1 MVTASDAPP
10 DGNTLMF
17 GYIAT
22 HAMNPALQKLRYD
35 PVKDFEPVGLAVA
48 VTMTL

>member
-1 MVTASDAPP
+1 
-10 DGNTLMF
+10 MF

-35 PVKDFEPVGLAVA
+35 PVADFEPVGLVGYSPTLMVA
-48 VTMTL
+48 SAATA